1 MKDPYG
7 REMTNLRISVTQRC
21 NLRCAYCHREGE
33 SEPGVEMTP
42 GEIGRLVSIASAL
55 GMRRLKIT
63 GGEPLVRE
71 DIADIVVQA
80 AGSASE
86 VSMTTN
92 GVLLSDYSRQ
102 LKAAGLK
109 RVNVSVDT
117 LRHQTYESI
126 AGLDV
131 LDDVMEGI
139 RSSISA
145 GLSPVKL
152 NMVVMRDVNSSEVE
166 EMIRFSSEVG
176 AILQLIELETSRENE
191 NGGFYAKHHYPLDD
205 LEDTLAARA
214 VKIVPRSMHRRMKYF
229 LPQEVEVV
237 RPMHNTMFCA
247 NCHRLRITSNGL
259 LKPCLMT
266 SRGMVDVLSPMRE
279 GASDAEVAGLFEKA
293 VLSREPYWR

>member
-21 NLRCAYCHREGE
+21 NLKCAYCHREGE
-33 SEPGVEMTP
+33 SEPGAEMTP
-42 GEIGRLVSIASAL
+42 DEIGRIVSIASAL
-55 GMRRLKIT
+55 GMHRLKIT

-71 DIADIVVQA
+71 DIADIVGRA
-80 AGSASE
+80 ARSASE

-139 RSSISA
+139 RSSILA

-152 NMVVMRDVNSSEVE
+152 NMVVMRDVNLSEVE

-191 NGGFYAKHHYPLDD
+191 NNGFYARHHYPLDD

-237 RPMHNTMFCA
+237 RPMHNTVFCA
-247 NCHRLRITSNGL
+247 NCHRLRVTSNGL

-266 SRGMVDVLSPMRE
+266 SHGMVDVLSPIRK
-279 GASDAEVAGLFEKA
+279 GAPEAEIAGLFEKA